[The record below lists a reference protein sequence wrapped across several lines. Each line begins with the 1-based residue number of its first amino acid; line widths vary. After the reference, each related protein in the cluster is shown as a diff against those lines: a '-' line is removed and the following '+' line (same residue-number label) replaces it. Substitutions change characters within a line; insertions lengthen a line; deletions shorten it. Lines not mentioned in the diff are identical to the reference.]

1 MTSPISVSSAIPE
14 IAIHDATD
22 DDRRAEILG
31 AISPDLSADRTNSQ
45 ILETDVDADTNS
57 LDISSIPLGAERIRR
72 RSELSRIRL
81 EPLPAASPESIELPD
96 LRPIEERPFGQS
108 DGVRATG
115 VVFGSSK
122 QYGKAGDL
130 EVAPSTA
137 VSVAPSLFYSDET
150 STPAP
155 TVSAAQR
162 TTYRW
167 RSRLHFAALCFSFF
181 LEGWNDGTTG
191 PLLPTIQRHYKIG
204 FAVVS
209 LLFVFNCIGFLTGA
223 MINVYLNVRFGLG
236 KVIVLGAL
244 CQLIGYVIL
253 SPGGPFPLMCL
264 AFLFTGFGISLQNA
278 QANGFVGSLKEHAR
292 IKFGFLHASY
302 GLGAFAAPLVATY
315 FSTNRHW
322 SFQYL
327 ISASIAVINTIILA
341 AVFRFRNQ
349 DDVMAEA
356 GQEPGQANTVNDNLY
371 RQILGLKEVH
381 FLSIFSLIYVGVE
394 VSLGGWIVTFIEQKR
409 GGGSSAGYISSGFFG
424 GLMLGRILLM
434 WLNRKV
440 GERRIL
446 FIYALLAIVLE
457 ITVWVVPSLIE
468 NAVAVSCIGLVLGP
482 MYPILMNHSTSIL
495 PKWLLTGC
503 LGYIAGLGQAGSA
516 VLPFITGLLASKFGI
531 GSLQPL
537 IVSMMSTMI
546 VLWAMIPKVRRID

>member
-537 IVSMMSTMI
+537 CVFVISA
-546 VLWAMIPKVRRID
+546 L